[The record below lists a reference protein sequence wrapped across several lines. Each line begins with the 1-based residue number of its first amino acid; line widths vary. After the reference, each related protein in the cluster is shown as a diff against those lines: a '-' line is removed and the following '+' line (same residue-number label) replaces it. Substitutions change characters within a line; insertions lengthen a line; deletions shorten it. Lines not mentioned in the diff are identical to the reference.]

1 MTATQTP
8 TTPVAKGVEVL
19 IPADALITDDNYAGY
34 MPAPADLTVTV
45 LAVYHALDNCSPSS
59 DHYGEHIPGTIVWK
73 DEQGGLRTAEV
84 TPAMAEQNPHLSFDG
99 LL

>member
-8 TTPVAKGVEVL
+8 TAPVIKGVEVL
-19 IPADALITDDNYAGY
+19 IPAGELITNDTYVGY
-34 MPAPADLTVTV
+34 MPAPAGLTVTV
-45 LAVYHALDNCSPSS
+45 RSTYRAWDDYYPFSTR
-59 DHYGEHIPGTIVWK
+59 YEHIPGTIVWN
-73 DEQGGLRTAEV
+73 DEKGGFRSAEV